1 MESVTK
7 IMNFPKINQIGI
19 LVKNIPEAASY
30 YSKLLGIGPWFR
42 SKTARHELFYQGKPI
57 RLDLDIVIA
66 FQTGMEYELI
76 QVKDGDECIYSETLR
91 KNNGGIHH
99 LGSIVYDFDGKL
111 DAVKKAGIGIIQSGT
126 IVTKGSAVTRYA
138 YLDTVAQCGII
149 TELIE
154 TKLKGIYVPQNRFMM
169 YIGLVTGDVEKLRI

>member
-1 MESVTK
+1 MESVIK

-19 LVKNIPEAASY
+19 LVKDIPKAASY

-42 SKTARHELFYQGKPI
+42 SKTARHDLVDQGKPI

-66 FQTGMEYELI
+66 FRGGMEYEL
-76 QVKDGDECIYSETLR
+76 
-91 KNNGGIHH
+91 
-99 LGSIVYDFDGKL
+99 
-111 DAVKKAGIGIIQSGT
+111 
-126 IVTKGSAVTRYA
+126 
-138 YLDTVAQCGII
+138 QCGII